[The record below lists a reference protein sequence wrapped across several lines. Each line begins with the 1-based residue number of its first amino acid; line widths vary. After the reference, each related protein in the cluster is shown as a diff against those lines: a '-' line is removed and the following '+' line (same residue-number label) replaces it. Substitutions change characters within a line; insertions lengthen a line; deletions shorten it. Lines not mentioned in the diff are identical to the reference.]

1 MTLVRAAHLVP
12 CLALLACQS
21 SVSGDTGDADGS
33 GGSTAGSTTDAAAD
47 STGGTTSGTTGSSS
61 GGDPTDEP
69 TTGGTSG
76 AAGPLHF
83 QADVWPIVKAN
94 CSCHFP
100 SMEMTPG
107 QYTVLILDED
117 PSISYAKLID
127 QPSSVAGID
136 YVVPGDIEHSYVVMK
151 LEGTHVAVGG
161 LEDAMPPPP
170 AMLAVADGAAI
181 KAWIEQGALE

>member
-161 LEDAMPPPP
+161 LGDAMPPPP